1 MSDTESLSKLRWHC
15 RRGMRELD
23 VLLLHYLEN
32 FYQSGSDSEKQGFR
46 ELLSFEDPVL
56 FGYVIGRDQPEHEN
70 QRKLVVKI
78 REGLREPGR

>member
-1 MSDTESLSKLRWHC
+1 
-15 RRGMRELD
+15 MRELD

-56 FGYVIGRDQPEHEN
+56 FGYVIGRDEPEHEN